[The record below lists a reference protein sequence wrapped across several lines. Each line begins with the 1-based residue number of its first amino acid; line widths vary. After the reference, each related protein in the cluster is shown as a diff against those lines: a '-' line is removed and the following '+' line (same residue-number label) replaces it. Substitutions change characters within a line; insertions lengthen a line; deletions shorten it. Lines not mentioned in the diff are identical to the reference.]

1 MTANDKILNV
11 LFAQR
16 KAELNARRAKR
27 LAAAKVA
34 AHESDKEPFTEA
46 RFREIY
52 ARLNPEHIC
61 QYTPWEMI
69 IAESEYNYYVTFSQ
83 KMTMVEFAIHMRYL
97 GGCKQFEVK
106 PRTGRA
112 I

>member
-1 MTANDKILNV
+1 MTANDKVLNV

-16 KAELNARRAKR
+16 KAELNARRVQR
-27 LAAAKVA
+27 LTAAKMA
-34 AHESDKEPFTEA
+34 ADESDKEPFAEA

-52 ARLNPEHIC
+52 ARLNPEHID
-61 QYTPWEMI
+61 QYTPWDTI
-69 IAESEYNYYVTFSQ
+69 IAESEYSYYVTFSQ

-97 GGCKQFEVK
+97 GGCRQFEVK
-106 PRTGRA
+106 RHTDRA